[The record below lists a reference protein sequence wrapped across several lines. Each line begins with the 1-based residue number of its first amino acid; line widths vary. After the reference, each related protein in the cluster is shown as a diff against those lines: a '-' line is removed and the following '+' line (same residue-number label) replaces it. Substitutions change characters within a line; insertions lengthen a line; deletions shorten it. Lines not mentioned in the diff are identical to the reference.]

1 MAVRVFLDGLNQLGV
16 SMAYALP
23 KEVFEI
29 TVFDQETSL
38 ARRLKKTKYASKVVS
53 MVADGAKVADIIIID
68 QPVDLLSM
76 HYDAIGD
83 RIRAGAVLIDTSPV
97 PLFAGRLAE
106 KFITPEVG
114 FVSLV
119 AGLNVDYLSRQPFHH
134 TSAGADIF
142 RDSMI
147 AISSPS
153 RSHKTAENIGVKVAR
168 ALGAEAVF
176 MDAAEVQDACIRTQ
190 LIPRLAAAALS
201 NLLADQSNWREDRL
215 LASSDFYHF
224 TEPLMGMFDLE
235 HPSLPF
241 IENRDAM
248 LVVLDLF
255 QEEMD
260 NLRGLLAAE
269 DPEPLDE
276 YLHRA
281 MTSRAVWQDQRARN
295 SFIDADTHDKMPTT
309 REVYSQ
315 LLFGGLSRRQ
325 RDQDE

>member
-29 TVFDQETSL
+29 TAFDQETSL
-38 ARRLKKTKYASKVVS
+38 ARQLKKEKHVSKVVT
-53 MVADGAKVADIIIID
+53 MVADGAKAADIIILN

-76 HYDAIGD
+76 HYDAIGG
-83 RIRAGAVLIDTSPV
+83 RIRPGAVLIDTSPV

-119 AGLNVDYLSRQPFHH
+119 AGLNLDYLSKQPFHH
-134 TSAGADIF
+134 TSAGTDIF
-142 RDSMI
+142 QNSMI
-147 AISSPS
+147 AVSSPS
-153 RSHKTAENIGVKVAR
+153 RSHKDAETIGVKIAR
-168 ALGAEAVF
+168 SLGAEAIF
-176 MDAAEVQDACIRTQ
+176 MDAAEVQAACTRTM
-190 LIPRLAAAALS
+190 LIPRLAAAALT
-201 NLLADQSNWREDRL
+201 NLLADQPNWREDRL
-215 LASSDFYHF
+215 LASSDFYLF
-224 TEPLMGMFDLE
+224 TEPLMGVFDLE

-241 IENRDAM
+241 SENRDSM
-248 LVVLDLF
+248 LMGLDLF

-260 NLRGLLAAE
+260 NLRALLAAE
-269 DPEPLDE
+269 DSEPLEE

-295 SFIDADTHDKMPTT
+295 SFKDADTHDKMPTT

-325 RDQDE
+325 REQDE

>member
-38 ARRLKKTKYASKVVS
+38 ARQVKKEKHASKVVT
-53 MVADGAKVADIIIID
+53 MVADGAKEADIIIID

-83 RIRAGAVLIDTSPV
+83 RIKPGAVLIDTSPV
-97 PLFAGRLAE
+97 PLYAGRLAE

-119 AGLNVDYLSRQPFHH
+119 AGLNAAYLAKQPFHH
-134 TSAGADIF
+134 TSAGTDIF
-142 RDSMI
+142 KDSMI
-147 AISSPS
+147 AVSSPS
-153 RSHKTAENIGVKVAR
+153 RSHKDVENVAVKIVR
-168 ALGAEAVF
+168 ALGAETIF
-176 MDAAEVQDACIRTQ
+176 MDAAEVQAACIGTQ
-190 LIPRLAAAALS
+190 FLPRLAAAALT
-201 NLLADQSNWREDRL
+201 NLLADRPNWREVRL
-215 LASSDFYHF
+215 LASSDFYLF
-224 TEPLMGMFDLE
+224 TESLMGVFDLE
-235 HPSLPF
+235 HPALPF

-248 LVVLDLF
+248 LAVLDNL
-255 QEEMD
+255 QDEMD
-260 NLRGLLAAE
+260 HLRTLMVAE

-295 SFIDADTHDKMPTT
+295 SFIDADTHKKMPTT

>member
-1 MAVRVFLDGLNQLGV
+1 MAVRVFIDGLNQLGV

-29 TVFDQETSL
+29 TAFDQETSL
-38 ARRLKKTKYASKVVS
+38 ARQLKKEKHVSKVVT
-53 MVADGAKVADIIIID
+53 MVADGAKAADIIIIN

-76 HYDAIGD
+76 HYDAIGEH
-83 RIRAGAVLIDTSPV
+83 IMPGAVMIDTSPV
-97 PLFAGRLAE
+97 PLFAGKLVE
-106 KFITPEVG
+106 KYISQEVG

-119 AGLNVDYLSRQPFHH
+119 PGLNLPYLAKQPFHH
-134 TSAGADIF
+134 TSAGKDIF
-142 RDSMI
+142 QNSVI
-147 AISSPS
+147 AVSSPS
-153 RSHKTAENIGVKVAR
+153 RLHKSAEKIGVKVAK
-168 ALGAEAVF
+168 ALGAEVVF
-176 MDAAEVQDACIRTQ
+176 MDAAEVQDACIKTQ
-190 LIPRLAAAALS
+190 LIPRLAAAAFI
-201 NLLADQSNWREDRL
+201 NLLAGQRSWRESRL
-215 LASSDFYHF
+215 LASSDFFLF

-235 HPSLPF
+235 HPSLPSA
-241 IENRDAM
+241 ENRDAM
-248 LVVLDLF
+248 LVMVDLL

-260 NLRGLLAAE
+260 NLRALLSAD
-269 DPEPLDE
+269 DPEPLNE

-325 RDQDE
+325 REQDD